1 MKDLALQINFERDF
15 DVTTLTNRILNTI
28 YKLIPFLYL
37 YPEKTELLNSAK

>member
-15 DVTTLTNRILNTI
+15 DVAIFRYEILNTI

-37 YPEKTELLNSAK
+37 YSEKTELLNSAN